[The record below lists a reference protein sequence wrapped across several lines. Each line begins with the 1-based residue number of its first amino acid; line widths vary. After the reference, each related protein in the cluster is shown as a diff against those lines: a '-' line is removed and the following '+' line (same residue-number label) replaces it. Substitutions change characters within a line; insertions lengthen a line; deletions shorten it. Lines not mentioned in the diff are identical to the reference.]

1 MSMIELCMLSYVNRG
16 QKTRFKGRK
25 TRFIEGIKLCYVMKT
40 WCYDDSYK
48 LCIVIKTRCYVNVDK
63 LCYVIKTRVYGD
75 VESWVIGVKVTLM
88 YVNDWV
94 MHVKLCL

>member
-25 TRFIEGIKLCYVMKT
+25 TRFIEGIKLWPCYKS
-40 WCYDDSYK
+40 WCYDDIDK
-48 LCIVIKTRCYVNVDK
+48 LCYVIKTRCYDDVDK
-63 LCYVIKTRVYGD
+63 LCYVIKTRVYDD

-88 YVNDWV
+88 
-94 MHVKLCL
+94 HVKLSYR